1 MRKLFSLLL
10 MTVIILA
17 ACNSSELNISEIQ
30 SIPTNVQ
37 EKINTDYTLQLL
49 EDSEEGDSYIVFHSL
64 ETVKA
69 QLELKENILII
80 KLDSITQEN
89 SELKPHVYKITRGDA
104 EYDTIN
110 VLINGQATPLDS
122 VSAF

>member
-1 MRKLFSLLL
+1 
-10 MTVIILA
+10 MTIIILA

-30 SIPTNVQ
+30 SIPTKVQ
-37 EKINTDYTLQLL
+37 EKINTDYTLQLI
-49 EDSEEGDSYIVFHSL
+49 EESEEGDSYIVFHSL

-89 SELKPHVYKITRGDA
+89 NELKPHVYKITRGDA